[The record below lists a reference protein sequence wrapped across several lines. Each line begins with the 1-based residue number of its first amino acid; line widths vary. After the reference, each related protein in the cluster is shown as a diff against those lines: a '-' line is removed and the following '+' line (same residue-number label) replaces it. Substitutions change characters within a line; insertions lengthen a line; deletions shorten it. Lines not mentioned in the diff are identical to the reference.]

1 MAVVAGLIRT
11 GALAVLRRGYSVLV
25 PFMVVVAGL
34 LTLAIGW
41 RAGAA
46 YVGGALCSILAG
58 FFGMSAATHANVRTA
73 EAARA
78 SGQAAALRV
87 AFSGGAV
94 MGLAV
99 ASLGLLGIGLVLHTW
114 LGPAR
119 DDAGRR
125 GRRHI
130 ITGVAMGARSI
141 ALFEIGRASC

>member
-11 GALAVLRRGYSVLV
+11 GGPAFRRLESSVLV

-34 LTLAIGW
+34 LPLAIGW
-41 RAGAA
+41 RTGAA
-46 YVGGALCSILAG
+46 YLGGALCSILAG

-99 ASLGLLGIGLVLHTW
+99 ASLGLLGIGLVLQTW
-114 LGPAR
+114 LWLETG
-119 DDAGRR
+119 DAGW
-125 GRRHI
+125 
-130 ITGVAMGARSI
+130 
-141 ALFEIGRASC
+141 RAFGQ